1 MIGNSLAQFPIEVKY
16 LCRISGGKNAGK
28 IHEDERKFF

>member
-16 LCRISGGKNAGK
+16 LCRISGEKNAGK
-28 IHEDERKFF
+28 IDEDERNFF